1 MHDTHP
7 AEQLGSLDEIFG
19 WSSER
24 DDTRELY
31 LILYPKELEDEI
43 IQTLEAVHV
52 PGYTELPKMVGR
64 GRHVRHFDNA
74 VWPGATGAVI
84 SIMSPDEAHLLV
96 PPFRALAERL
106 ETRSHGLYGVHMF
119 VLPCRQV
126 I

>member
-1 MHDTHP
+1 MHDTH
-7 AEQLGSLDEIFG
+7 ATERLGSLEDVFG
-19 WSSER
+19 FAPER

-64 GRHVRHFDNA
+64 GRHVRHFDNS

-84 SIMSPDEAHLLV
+84 SIMSPEEAHLLV